1 MPDSAPFAGFLALA
15 RAAGVAIGG
24 GAAAR
29 PLAPVADPAPR
40 AVTVGDLM
48 GLRSISDVRIS
59 PDGRQVAY
67 VVSRPSLEK
76 DEHEAVLYLVSA
88 AGGAAPT
95 LKHAPPGPPPGVV
108 AGRHSPRVPGV
119 RRRPAA
125 GLRPRRARRR
135 GAGLD

>member
-1 MPDSAPFAGFLALA
+1 MPDSAPYAGFLALA
-15 RAAGVAIGG
+15 LAAGSAIAG

-29 PLAPVADPAPR
+29 PLAPVVDPAPR

-76 DEHEAVLYLVSA
+76 DEHEAVLYLVAS
-88 AGGAAPT
+88 GGGTPERLT
-95 LKHAPPGPPPGVV
+95 YGTRLFHKP
-108 AGRHSPRVPGV
+108 
-119 RRRPAA
+119 RPAPH
-125 GLRPRRARRR
+125 PRR
-135 GAGLD
+135 